1 MLSVAPAYAY
11 RGEPL
16 ASDLEPRPAN
26 DGLFTMDLGSGESR
40 LLYSIEQLCKLEPLD
55 SMSGSYHYVTHPL
68 FSPEGSRFAF
78 YHRWIDTGG
87 RIWTRMFIG
96 DMSGT
101 MHRLLPAGDTV
112 THYSWMDDIVILVF
126 ARREGGQNEYLM
138 FDTESGSVRVV
149 DPQQLSSDGHMQMHP
164 SQQMF
169 VSDTYPDRSRR
180 QSLFT
185 YDITTRQRHEY
196 FSAHIPLK
204 FRGDVRC
211 DYHPRWNRVGNAINF
226 DSAHT
231 GMRSTC
237 IINVEVK

>member
-1 MLSVAPAYAY
+1 MIQWLGESENVIYNDLDDKKPISRIVDLKGNVLASYDRAISAVNEAGTHALCHSFTRMLSVAPAYAY

-126 ARREGGQNEYLM
+126 ARR
-138 FDTESGSVRVV
+138 
-149 DPQQLSSDGHMQMHP
+149 
-164 SQQMF
+164 
-169 VSDTYPDRSRR
+169 
-180 QSLFT
+180 
-185 YDITTRQRHEY
+185 
-196 FSAHIPLK
+196 
-204 FRGDVRC
+204 
-211 DYHPRWNRVGNAINF
+211 
-226 DSAHT
+226 
-231 GMRSTC
+231 
-237 IINVEVK
+237 